1 MIWLYIRQLFM
12 KGTSLEKGIQA
23 FIKANKGM
31 TKSDGIKIINI
42 FEDVKKNTAKV
53 IKFPED
59 KITPFYKARP
69 TQEELLE
76 AKYRKLS
83 SLSPEEI
90 KVEMQKQG
98 LTPVEE
104 INKKLKKAL
113 DEKKA
118 MFPGSNVAET
128 EEQVRVRLI
137 KQNRSNVQKSYLR
150 QLDKKI
156 MDEMDMTAKE
166 MENMSSTALDDLR
179 RNADP
184 VGMKKQ
190 FDEITEGRGLG
201 DFADDPFKEP
211 DYASGGLARVGMFVG
226 GPANPVGK
234 GAMWFIKNLRQA
246 YRELI
251 EGKAFTNLDPMK
263 REHLKYEILA
273 QIKNIERGGPI
284 PQDMINAMR
293 RDPRFKDIMKTRS
306 TDPELYEV
314 EEIMLGKSSGKS
326 DVDRM
331 KDIQQKI
338 ELEDF
343 DPKDRLPNA
352 KGGLANILGV

>member
-1 MIWLYIRQLFM
+1 MQPWLIKLFHSLGRKSAAKRTGIAEIPTTISAEGHGAGFYTTLREAGFKDADLVKLIRSEKDIIRLVNKIQSMQNQRLKSIERKFFDPSGKMKPEGEAIVKEGLEGLGKKKDPFM
-12 KGTSLEKGIQA
+12 GANLKIVPKETEAQ
-23 FIKANKGM
+23 IKARM
-31 TKSDGIKIINI
+31 IK
-42 FEDVKKNTAKV
+42 E
-53 IKFPED
+53 
-59 KITPFYKARP
+59 
-69 TQEELLE
+69 
-76 AKYRKLS
+76 
-83 SLSPEEI
+83 
-90 KVEMQKQG
+90 
-98 LTPVEE
+98 
-104 INKKLKKAL
+104 
-113 DEKKA
+113 
-118 MFPGSNVAET
+118 
-128 EEQVRVRLI
+128 
-137 KQNRSNVQKSYLR
+137 NRSNVQKSYLR

-314 EEIMLGKSSGKS
+314 EEIMLGKPSGKS
-326 DVDRM
+326 DMDRM

>member
-42 FEDVKKNTAKV
+42 FQDVKKNTAKV

-59 KITPFYKARP
+59 KITPFYKPRP

-83 SLSPEEI
+83 SLSPDEV
-90 KVEMQKQG
+90 KVEMQKEG
-98 LTPVEE
+98 LTPIEE

-113 DEKKA
+113 DEKKE

-128 EEQVRVRLI
+128 EEQVRARLL
-137 KQNRSNVQKSYLR
+137 KTQQETLERLR
-150 QLDKKI
+150 NKNKTPP
-156 MDEMDMTAKE
+156 EDM
-166 MENMSSTALDDLR
+166 
-179 RNADP
+179 
-184 VGMKKQ
+184 
-190 FDEITEGRGLG
+190 
-201 DFADDPFKEP
+201 
-211 DYASGGLARVGMFVG
+211 ASGGIARVGMFSG
-226 GPANPVGK
+226 GTIGK

-246 YRELI
+246 YDELVA
-251 EGKAFTNLDPMK
+251 GKAFTNLDPMK

-293 RDPRFKDIMKTRS
+293 RDPRFKDIMKKRS